1 MNILPLFR
9 LPRQPDWIP
18 VCAQLLLSLSP
29 WLFLPLTRY
38 LTPLWP
44 VSVTVLALAWGL
56 VIREFCYPRRASG
69 FRLQL
74 RVFSLLWL
82 LFFMLLSA
90 YSLWPLRYGVSG

>member
-9 LPRQPDWIP
+9 LPDWIP

-29 WLFLPLTRY
+29 WLLLPLTRY

-44 VSVTVLALAWGL
+44 VSVTILALAWGL
-56 VIREFCYPRRASG
+56 LIREYCYPRPASV
-69 FRLQL
+69 FRLQR

-82 LFFMLLSA
+82 LCFALLSA
-90 YSLWPLRYGVSG
+90 FSLWPLRYGVPG